1 MNDDISLWRLFFRI
15 VERGSLTKAADD
27 HDLEPSSVSRRISSL
42 EKRLNVRLLNRTT
55 RQVTMTEA
63 GSRAYEL
70 MRPLIDEMEG
80 VIADLD
86 GASPLIAGTIRMT
99 APVNFGERHLVGWL
113 TAFQKQHPQI
123 LLDLVL
129 SDARLDLRGEA
140 IDLALRVGEPPV
152 SDMLIRRIGCM
163 PSVLCASPAY
173 VRAHGLPEKPQDLT
187 SHRGILYSLGQERHR
202 TRLRLNR
209 DGKEV
214 SVELQGVFYLNNVG
228 AILQAVRQGAGIHPG
243 PRWLFQEGIDSG
255 ELVELLPKWS
265 LTGLPAHLVRLN
277 NRYEPKRVKALEDW
291 IEQCWVREMGEH

>member
-55 RQVTMTEA
+55 RQVAMTEA

-70 MRPLIDEMEG
+70 MKPLIDEMEG

-86 GASPLIAGTIRMT
+86 GGSPLIAGTVRMT
-99 APVNFGERHLVGWL
+99 APVNFGERHLVPWL
-113 TAFQKQHPQI
+113 TAFQRQHPQV

-129 SDARLDLRGEA
+129 SDSRIDLRGEA
-140 IDLALRVGEPPV
+140 MDLALRVGELPV
-152 SDMLIRRIGCM
+152 SDMLTRRIGSM
-163 PSVLCASPAY
+163 PSGLYASPAY
-173 VRAHGLPEKPQDLT
+173 VRAHGLPQKPQDLAT
-187 SHRGILYSLGQERHR
+187 HRAILYSLGQERHR
-202 TRLRLNR
+202 TRLRLQR

-228 AILQAVRQGAGIHPG
+228 GILQAVRQGAGFHPG
-243 PRWLFQEGIDSG
+243 PRWLFQEWVDSG
-255 ELVELLPKWS
+255 ELVELLPEWG
-265 LTGLPAHLVRLN
+265 LTGLPVHLVRLN

-291 IEQCWVREMGEH
+291 IEQCWVQANL

>member
-55 RQVTMTEA
+55 RQVAMTEA

-70 MRPLIDEMEG
+70 MKPLIDEMEG

-86 GASPLIAGTIRMT
+86 GGSPLIAGTVRMT
-99 APVNFGERHLVGWL
+99 APVNFGERHLVPWL
-113 TAFQKQHPQI
+113 TAFQRQHPQV

-129 SDARLDLRGEA
+129 SDSRIDLRGEA
-140 IDLALRVGEPPV
+140 MDLALRVGELPV
-152 SDMLIRRIGCM
+152 SDMLTRRIGSM
-163 PSVLCASPAY
+163 PSGLYASLAY

-187 SHRGILYSLGQERHR
+187 THRAILYSLGQERHR
-202 TRLRLNR
+202 TRLRLHR

-228 AILQAVRQGAGIHPG
+228 GILQAVRQGAGFHPG
-243 PRWLFQEGIDSG
+243 PRWLFQEWVDSG
-255 ELVELLPKWS
+255 ELVELLPEWG
-265 LTGLPAHLVRLN
+265 LTGLPVHLVRLN

-291 IEQCWVREMGEH
+291 IEQCWTQSNL